1 MAMGLFKKKADK
13 IKRAKI
19 EETHEIV
26 CLYCFKNFDHDKVLF
41 RALEAVDTEGYRA
54 EADTVLDAYR
64 ARFHMEEAGDL
75 PVVLNPND
83 FSEVNKSYH
92 RGILSAL
99 IDDHKNMTTL
109 RLCPHCHNVLPQSAG
124 FAPSTIISFVGAS
137 QAGKSVYLTSLVHT
151 LKTLTPRNFQIFCTP
166 INNETGRKFKEAYE
180 NPLIEN
186 GELLNPTQKE
196 KQQEPFIFTFS
207 FADNT
212 LPEINIAFFDAA
224 GEGMVDNDYMDIYAS
239 HIRNS
244 SGVMFL
250 VDPMQLR
257 TLGKKIALL
266 NQMDTDPSVTDE
278 PVEVLSGL
286 VENYIYKQ
294 ASGISQIPTAV
305 VLTKTDLLRPLQE
318 AGEYVRK
325 DSQFFSNFTHKGYL
339 DLEAFTQIDSE
350 VDEFL
355 MHTDPNFR
363 NALKRRFAQLGFF
376 AVSALGANPD
386 TIRQR
391 VASFAPV
398 RVDEPFLWL
407 LYKLGYINGGYKD
420 EH

>member
-1 MAMGLFKKKADK
+1 MGLFKKKMDAA
-13 IKRAKI
+13 KRAKM

-26 CLYCFKNFDHDKVLF
+26 CLYCFRNFDHDRVLF
-41 RALEAVDTEGYRA
+41 RALEAVDAEGYRA
-54 EADTVLDAYR
+54 EPDRPLDAYR
-64 ARFHMEEAGDL
+64 ARFHMDDAGDL
-75 PVVLNPND
+75 PVVLDPAD
-83 FSEVNKSYH
+83 FSEMSKSYH

-99 IDDHKNMTTL
+99 TDDHKNTTTK
-109 RLCPHCHNVLPQSAG
+109 RLCPHCHNDLPQSAG

-166 INNETGRKFKEAYE
+166 ISNEMGRKFKLSYE
-180 NPLIEN
+180 DPLIEN
-186 GELLNPTQKE
+186 GCLLDPTQKE

-207 FADNT
+207 FADGS

-224 GEGMVDNDYMDIYAS
+224 GEGMVDNGYMDIYAS

-244 SGVMFL
+244 SGVLFL

-257 TLGKKIALL
+257 TIGKKIVLMNNLDYNPTAL
-266 NQMDTDPSVTDE
+266 DE

-286 VENYIYKQ
+286 VEDYIYKQ
-294 ASGISQIPTAV
+294 ASGISQIPTAL
-305 VLTKTDLLRPLQE
+305 VLTKTDLLRPLQDE
-318 AGEYVRK
+318 GQYMRR
-325 DSQFFSNFTHKGYL
+325 DSNFFSNFTHKGFL
-339 DLEAFTQIDSE
+339 DLDAFDQINDE

-355 MHTDPNFR
+355 YKVDPNFR
-363 NALKRRFAQLGFF
+363 NALKRRFAHLGFF
-376 AVSALGANPD
+376 AVSALGAHPD

-407 LYKLGYINGGYKD
+407 LYKLGYISGGYAD
-420 EH
+420 ED